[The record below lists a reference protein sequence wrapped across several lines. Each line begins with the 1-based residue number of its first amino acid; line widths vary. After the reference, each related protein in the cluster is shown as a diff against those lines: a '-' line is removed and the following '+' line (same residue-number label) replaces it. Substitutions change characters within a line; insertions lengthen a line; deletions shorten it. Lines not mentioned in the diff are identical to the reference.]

1 MDNLPD
7 ACELRK
13 SRIRNALA
21 GRIDDRREDSMN
33 RSLANRIPSRLGAIA
48 KGLAWL
54 PVVLFLLAAC
64 NNGQGTGPGY

>member
-1 MDNLPD
+1 
-7 ACELRK
+7 
-13 SRIRNALA
+13 
-21 GRIDDRREDSMN
+21 MN